1 MKLLLS
7 VLVSAATATENA
19 DECAPANEKICENM
33 SKVPDKADA
42 VCGSDGITYSNQCL
56 FKHYKC
62 ITGVVV
68 NKVHNG
74 PCIGE
79 EHFKTDDNQFNGP
92 LVKHH
97 CPVKCHKSHGSPVCG
112 TDGVTYKNECE
123 IMQNQCDGVNV
134 FFDHFGSCCEDG
146 DCSGYEGEGVV
157 MEALNGMMHDAL
169 PSILVNN
176 KPKDAFAERPPEVKV
191 YADFL
196 RQKNECLR
204 GCTNENLPVC
214 GSDGVNYPNECVLR
228 EQKCKKNKPNL
239 TVLSHGYCSTVI
251 HNHMY
256 DDYVEDNPDFI
267 QSRSLGK
274 PDYTDYRPEDY
285 SQPEALREA
294 FAMNTFYYQ
303 PEMHGISPEF
313 QFNDGDV
320 GINEAIMLQD
330 DIDTFNLVEVDE
342 VLENAEVEEEEDVLN
357 IPPECIGA
365 YPKVVDGKFVKCPE
379 DDADYDPVCA
389 SNGQTY
395 FNRCNFLSDKCFGN
409 MDLEITS
416 NGMCEDDPL
425 AEFSID
431 PVDLMQRSQ
440 PQQNLSDKK
449 KQLQQERLEKRRQWR
464 LDNRKKPKQ
473 EERKATVDEYKRTLQ
488 VGLSSQEHLELF
500 GNETEEKT
508 QKRTAAERQAIRL
521 DNRIQVRQERR
532 HHQRMKQQAKDET
545 TGVTNAFMAQ
555 DAVAVEEVEEIE
567 ELEGEALTKA
577 EKQKFPDMCSKISCD
592 DFAEATETEICGRVK
607 NMATQSITG
616 DILTFRSR
624 CFFKRKRCHFR
635 KKGQQLFNQRT
646 RRTRAQEDKDE
657 SSELQVLKFNKVG
670 ERLKRC
676 NCQTGEPL

>member
-68 NKVHNG
+68 NKIHNG
-74 PCIGE
+74 PCVGE
-79 EHFKTDDNQFNGP
+79 EQFKTDDNQFNGP

-97 CPVKCHKSHGSPVCG
+97 CPVKCHKSHGAPVCG
-112 TDGVTYKNECE
+112 TDGVTYKHECE
-123 IMQNQCDGVNV
+123 IMQKQCDGVNV
-134 FFDHFGSCCEDG
+134 FFDYFGSCCEDG

-157 MEALNGMMHDAL
+157 MEEALAGMMHDAV
-169 PSILVNN
+169 PSIAVHE
-176 KPKDAFAERPPEVKV
+176 KPKDAFSERPPEVKV
-191 YADFL
+191 YAEL
-196 RQKNECLR
+196 MRKKNECLR
-204 GCTNENLPVC
+204 GCTNERLPVC
-214 GSDGVNYPNECVLR
+214 GSDGTNYPNECVLR
-228 EQKCKKNKPNL
+228 EQKCKNKPNL
-239 TVLSHGYCSTVI
+239 TVLSHGYCHKVV
-251 HNHMY
+251 HNDMY
-256 DDYVEDNPDFI
+256 DDFVVDNPGLF
-267 QSRSLGK
+267 QARSLSK
-274 PDYTDYRPEDY
+274 PDYDYRPEDY

-294 FAMNTFYYQ
+294 FKVNTFFYQ
-303 PEMHGISPEF
+303 PPMAGFETEMPVFEF
-313 QFNDGDV
+313 SDGDV
-320 GINEAIMLQD
+320 GINDRFMLND
-330 DIDTFNLVEVDE
+330 DVDTFNLVEVDE
-342 VLENAEVEEEEDVLN
+342 VLEEAEVEDEEDELD

-379 DDADYDPVCA
+379 EDGDYDPVCG

-395 FNRCNFLSDKCFGN
+395 FSRCSFLSDKCFGN
-409 MDLEITS
+409 MDLEITA

-449 KQLQQERLEKRRQWR
+449 KQLQKERLEKRRQWR
-464 LDNRKKPKQ
+464 IDNRKKPKQ

-500 GNETEEKT
+500 GNDTEEET
-508 QKRTAAERQAIRL
+508 PKRTAAERQAIRL
-521 DNRIQVRQERR
+521 ANRIQVRQERR
-532 HHQRMKQQAKDET
+532 HHQRMKQQAQMAET
-545 TGVTNAFMAQ
+545 TGLMLF
-555 DAVAVEEVEEIE
+555 DAVAVDEVEEVEELE
-567 ELEGEALTKA
+567 EEAATKA
-577 EKQKFPDMCSKISCD
+577 EKQKFPDMCSKINCD
-592 DFAEATETEICGRVK
+592 DFAEATEVQICGRVK
-607 NMATQSITG
+607 DMATQTITG

-624 CFFKRKRCHFR
+624 CFFKRKRCHYR

-646 RRTRAQEDKDE
+646 RRTRAQEGKDE

-670 ERLKRC
+670 ERLKRV
-676 NCQTGEPL
+676 NCQTGESL

>member
-1 MKLLLS
+1 MGIEKRNKTITKKENKSIQMKLLLS

-169 PSILVNN
+169 PSTLVNN

-267 QSRSLGK
+267 QSRSLSK
-274 PDYTDYRPEDY
+274 PDYTDYRPEDI
-285 SQPEALREA
+285 SQKC
-294 FAMNTFYYQ
+294 T
-303 PEMHGISPEF
+303 EF
-313 QFNDGDV
+313 RPSFSSTTV
-320 GINEAIMLQD
+320 TWVSMKLSCFKMILTRSILSKL
-330 DIDTFNLVEVDE
+330 T
-342 VLENAEVEEEEDVLN
+342 
-357 IPPECIGA
+357 
-365 YPKVVDGKFVKCPE
+365 
-379 DDADYDPVCA
+379 
-389 SNGQTY
+389 
-395 FNRCNFLSDKCFGN
+395 RCSK
-409 MDLEITS
+409 M
-416 NGMCEDDPL
+416 P
-425 AEFSID
+425 
-431 PVDLMQRSQ
+431 RS
-440 PQQNLSDKK
+440 
-449 KQLQQERLEKRRQWR
+449 RR
-464 LDNRKKPKQ
+464 
-473 EERKATVDEYKRTLQ
+473 KRTCSTSHPSALAPIQ
-488 VGLSSQEHLELF
+488 RLSMESLSSVPRTMPTMIQCALQ
-500 GNETEEKT
+500 TA
-508 QKRTAAERQAIRL
+508 RPISTAAISSA
-521 DNRIQVRQERR
+521 
-532 HHQRMKQQAKDET
+532 
-545 TGVTNAFMAQ
+545 TNASAIWTWKLRRMAC
-555 DAVAVEEVEEIE
+555 VRTIHWPS
-567 ELEGEALTKA
+567 LAL
-577 EKQKFPDMCSKISCD
+577 I
-592 DFAEATETEICGRVK
+592 
-607 NMATQSITG
+607 
-616 DILTFRSR
+616 
-624 CFFKRKRCHFR
+624 
-635 KKGQQLFNQRT
+635 
-646 RRTRAQEDKDE
+646 
-657 SSELQVLKFNKVG
+657 
-670 ERLKRC
+670 
-676 NCQTGEPL
+676 PLI